1 MNIAPLVVYAVLGL
15 LVGMLRLLLEAPV
28 LLTRYFL
35 RKERGRKIYL
45 VVCLFFFFLKLG
57 PQAWHSPLMGR
68 GAPVRVS
75 FASSIRNPFPVLWI
89 FATRD
94 PGTFCLV

>member
-45 VVCLFFFFLKLG
+45 VVLFYFSFF
-57 PQAWHSPLMGR
+57 
-68 GAPVRVS
+68 
-75 FASSIRNPFPVLWI
+75 
-89 FATRD
+89 
-94 PGTFCLV
+94 